1 MKILVFPRDA
11 NPYQGLLYG
20 EMRRLGVQVT
30 YIGEWTPSHL
40 LNLLLLPL
48 ETAVRRL
55 CGIRLIHLH
64 WVSAFAF
71 PCAGRFPILRRVAQC
86 WFGMWLRVCRIL
98 GMRLVWTAHNVL
110 PHDRVFSDDVAARQK
125 LVLASDLVVAHSKS
139 TLASLAAIGV
149 TAPRSTVIPHG
160 PIAPK
165 QPAASL
171 RIPGSND
178 GPRRFLFIG
187 RLKEYKGV
195 DDLLAAFAV
204 LPKNVSAHLT
214 IAGQCDDPQLRT
226 RLHTFAEGHDI
237 TIIVSRRRLPE
248 EEITELMAVA
258 DVVVLPFRRITT
270 SGSALLALSHGRPL
284 IVPDLPAMA
293 DLPDSAVIRYDGG
306 IPGLRAAL
314 VQLAAIDSGSL
325 GAMSASALRYASS
338 ITWQEIAER
347 TRSEMITL
355 LRAILACV
363 STSE

>member
-1 MKILVFPRDA
+1 MRILAFPRDA
-11 NPYQGLLYG
+11 NPYQSLLYG

-71 PCAGRFPILRRVAQC
+71 PGADHFPILRRAAQYWFVA
-86 WFGMWLRVCRIL
+86 WLRVCRML

-110 PHDRVFSDDVAARQK
+110 PHDRVFADDVAARHK
-125 LVLASDLVVAHSKS
+125 LVLASDLVVAHSQS
-139 TLASLAAIGV
+139 TIASLAAIGV
-149 TAPRSTVIPHG
+149 TATRSAVIPHG
-160 PIAPK
+160 PIAPNR
-165 QPAASL
+165 PAASL
-171 RIPGSND
+171 RIPGSDD

-187 RLKEYKGV
+187 RLKEYKGI
-195 DDLLAAFAV
+195 DDLLTAFDV

-214 IAGQCDDPQLRT
+214 IAGQCDEPRLRT
-226 RLHTFAEGHDI
+226 RLHTFAERHDI
-237 TIIVSRRRLPE
+237 TIVVSRNRLPE
-248 EEITELMAVA
+248 EEITEVMAAA

-293 DLPDSAVIRYDGG
+293 DLPDAAVIRYDGS
-306 IPGLRAAL
+306 IPGLRTAL
-314 VQLAAIDSGSL
+314 VQVAAIDSGL
-325 GAMSASALRYASS
+325 LAAMSASALRYASA

-347 TRSEMITL
+347 MRSEMITL
-355 LRAILACV
+355 LSAISLG
-363 STSE
+363 